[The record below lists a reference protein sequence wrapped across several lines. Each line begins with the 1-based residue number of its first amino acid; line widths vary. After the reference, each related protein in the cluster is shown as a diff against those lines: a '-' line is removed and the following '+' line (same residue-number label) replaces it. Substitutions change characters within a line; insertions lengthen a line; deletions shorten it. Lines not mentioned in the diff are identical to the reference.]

1 MRLSLNA
8 VKSNGRELTDTI
20 YLIILQG
27 ANQLLPLFVMP
38 FLMIKLGAEGYGFVG
53 FSLSVIQYLVL
64 IVDFGFNLSA
74 TKRIAQ
80 ANDDVDK
87 CNEVFW
93 NVVAA
98 KSLLLIASSEIGRA
112 HV

>member
-1 MRLSLNA
+1 M
-8 VKSNGRELTDTI
+8 
-20 YLIILQG
+20 
-27 ANQLLPLFVMP
+27 
-38 FLMIKLGAEGYGFVG
+38 
-53 FSLSVIQYLVL
+53 VL

-98 KSLLLIASSEIGRA
+98 KSLLLVVSSVILLVLMLTVPTFQLYSQAIWATWPWVRLSRLCGSFRERDIY
-112 HV
+112 VSFL